1 MHAGHGRASS
11 ALEVKGRFRRLRV
24 ALRERVA
31 SESGGEAVHV
41 LATPCRATILL
52 SALAVIAGCGP
63 AAESRE
69 RLTRGHD
76 LYTTYCSRCHQPD
89 GQGYAQ
95 VFPNL
100 AGNPIVKNRSPEPVI
115 EIVTR
120 GRADM
125 PSFSEHRPD
134 ELADIITYIRHAWG
148 NDASAVTPAEV
159 K

>member
-1 MHAGHGRASS
+1 M
-11 ALEVKGRFRRLRV
+11 
-24 ALRERVA
+24 
-31 SESGGEAVHV
+31 
-41 LATPCRATILL
+41 LATPCRVTALL
-52 SALAVIAGCGP
+52 AALVVVAGCGP

-100 AGNPIVKNRSPEPVI
+100 AGNPIVQNRNPEPVI

-134 ELADIITYIRHAWG
+134 ELADIVTYIRHAWG